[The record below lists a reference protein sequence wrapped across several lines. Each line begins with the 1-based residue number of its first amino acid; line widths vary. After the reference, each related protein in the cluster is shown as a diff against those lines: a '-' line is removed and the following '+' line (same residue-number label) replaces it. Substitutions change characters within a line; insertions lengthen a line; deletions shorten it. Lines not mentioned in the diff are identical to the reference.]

1 MAEPIRS
8 KLGKAADPWLG
19 GLLFVALIVSAA
31 ILLLLA
37 CAIWLSF
44 VQGRPGDATMTLSL
58 GNYTDVFESSFTWQ
72 VIANTLGFSGMTLVV
87 ALAFGLPAAWL
98 AERTDFPGKGL
109 LFTLMTVGM
118 LIPGFAVAM
127 GWLFM
132 LHPRIGL
139 VNVWLRQT
147 FGIFDPVFNIATIAG
162 MGWVQGLSLAPVAFI
177 MTAAVFRAM
186 DPSFE
191 EAAQMS
197 GAGRVRTLWRIT
209 ARLAW
214 PGILAA
220 SLYIFTMGFAAFDVP
235 AIIGWGNRVYTFS
248 TYLLLQLKPDDT
260 TPRFGLAAALS
271 TAVIALAIGMSA
283 WYAQMQKRARQFQVV
298 TGKAYRPT
306 LVKLGPTK
314 WAAWGFVILYL
325 TLSKLLPLLLMGWA
339 SLLPFFQMPSAAA
352 LANVSLDH
360 YANDLP
366 WDLILDGARNT
377 ALLMVIVPTLTI
389 AVSFCFSWIVLRSEV
404 RGRHWFDFIAF
415 LPHAVPGI
423 IFGVATLLFALYV
436 AGPRIPL
443 FGSILSLALV
453 MLIARVSYGTRMTN
467 SGLIQIHKEL
477 EESAIVSGAS
487 TGQVIGRVLAPLMA
501 PTLLYAWMWV
511 ALLTFR
517 ELTLA
522 IVLTTRDNMTLPVV
536 VWSLWLSGGLGTAS
550 ALTMI
555 LLAVMLPV
563 IGLYWWVARRR
574 GLAV

>member
-1 MAEPIRS
+1 
-8 KLGKAADPWLG
+8 
-19 GLLFVALIVSAA
+19 
-31 ILLLLA
+31 
-37 CAIWLSF
+37 
-44 VQGRPGDATMTLSL
+44 
-58 GNYTDVFESSFTWQ
+58 
-72 VIANTLGFSGMTLVV
+72 
-87 ALAFGLPAAWL
+87 
-98 AERTDFPGKGL
+98 
-109 LFTLMTVGM
+109 
-118 LIPGFAVAM
+118 
-127 GWLFM
+127 
-132 LHPRIGL
+132 
-139 VNVWLRQT
+139 
-147 FGIFDPVFNIATIAG
+147 
-162 MGWVQGLSLAPVAFI
+162 
-177 MTAAVFRAM
+177 
-186 DPSFE
+186 
-191 EAAQMS
+191 
-197 GAGRVRTLWRIT
+197 
-209 ARLAW
+209 
-214 PGILAA
+214 
-220 SLYIFTMGFAAFDVP
+220 
-235 AIIGWGNRVYTFS
+235 
-248 TYLLLQLKPDDT
+248 
-260 TPRFGLAAALS
+260 
-271 TAVIALAIGMSA
+271 
-283 WYAQMQKRARQFQVV
+283 
-298 TGKAYRPT
+298 
-306 LVKLGPTK
+306 
-314 WAAWGFVILYL
+314 
-325 TLSKLLPLLLMGWA
+325 
-339 SLLPFFQMPSAAA
+339 MPSAAA